1 MSGNMNRIFL
11 WCVPRTCSTVL
22 LKCLSFVDGIQVVN
36 EPYNCAFHVGP
47 ERKKSDWPDLNNPMD
62 KRLFET
68 YNHASNDDD
77 IQGFDD
83 KHSTYGWIRDQIL
96 EASYRD
102 KNILVCK
109 DMAHYLDSRYD
120 ELPQGFKY
128 SFLIR
133 HPAKVHLSWK
143 QHLENFFPSLTND
156 IQSLPEYIFP
166 AGRGF
171 KELYELAMYVE
182 KHLGQDPVIIDSDD
196 LLADPEGILSAYCRE
211 MGIPYSRELLSW
223 DSSDSVTKTW
233 ITPKILMNANKVV
246 RFFNKAFRSSGFE
259 QPSNAEPMN
268 ESLPEDVRQCV
279 EASLSYY
286 EKLREKRI
294 KPAPK

>member
-1 MSGNMNRIFL
+1 MADSMSRMFL

-22 LKCLSFVDGIQVVN
+22 LKCLSFVQGLQVVN
-36 EPYNCAFHVGP
+36 QPYYCAYFIGP
-47 ERKKSDWPDLNNPMD
+47 EGKKSDWPDMNDPVD

-68 YNHASNDDD
+68 YYHASSNDDR
-77 IQGFDD
+77 GFDE
-83 KHSTYGWIRDQIL
+83 KNCTYGWIRDQIL

-102 KNILVCK
+102 KTILLCK
-109 DMAHYLDSRYD
+109 DMAHYLNSRYN
-120 ELPQGFKY
+120 ELPGDFKY

-133 HPAKVHLSWK
+133 HPVKVHLSWK
-143 QHLENFFPSLTND
+143 KYLEKLLPSLTND

-171 KELYELAMYVE
+171 KELYELVMYVE

-233 ITPKILMNANKVV
+233 ITPKILMNANKVAG
-246 RFFNKAFRSSGFE
+246 FFDKAF
-259 QPSNAEPMN
+259 
-268 ESLPEDVRQCV
+268 
-279 EASLSYY
+279 
-286 EKLREKRI
+286 
-294 KPAPK
+294 